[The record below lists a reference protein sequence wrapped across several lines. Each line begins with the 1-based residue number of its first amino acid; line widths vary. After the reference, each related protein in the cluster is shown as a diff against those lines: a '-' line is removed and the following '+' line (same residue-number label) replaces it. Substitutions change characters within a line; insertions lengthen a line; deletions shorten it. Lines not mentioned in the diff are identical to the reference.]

1 MNTIYVNSKNS
12 KTSEPPRL
20 LLNITDKTDLK
31 EKINLLVYQIL
42 EWRNIKIH
50 GEIYMEKYKKVI

>member
-50 GEIYMEKYKKVI
+50 GEI